1 MAGGQVMEKVQP
13 IVELRVVQKARQE
26 DGELVFTSYTLQSR
40 TKHDPVW
47 RDVPVIMKV
56 EGDD

>member
-1 MAGGQVMEKVQP
+1 MEKP

-26 DGELVFTSYTLQSR
+26 DGELVFTSYTLQCR
-40 TKHDPVW
+40 TQGDSVW
-47 RDVPVIMKV
+47 KDVPVTMKV

>member
-1 MAGGQVMEKVQP
+1 MENPQP
-13 IVELRVVQKARQE
+13 IVELRVIQKCRWE
-26 DGELVFTSYTLQSR
+26 GEALTFTSYTLQSR

-47 RDVPVIMKV
+47 KDVPVVMEV